1 MLLLNE
7 SWNGDKYDSRKHD
20 KAATLEWLIFSDGY
34 EVLWTEVFGEF
45 EKLAQRSFPN
55 DSAQNML
62 P

>member
-34 EVLWTEVFGEF
+34 EVINIHF
-45 EKLAQRSFPN
+45 SFPKMTATTN
-55 DSAQNML
+55 S
-62 P
+62 